1 MKNSFNAV
9 VVELRAKDKKRSQQP
24 PRRLKNFPVIDEP
37 IENVSVESWRFRWHE
52 EVLQRPDLAR
62 SQLAVAGV
70 LMHRYNSS
78 RGYAEVS
85 IRYAAK
91 HAGCSVD
98 TALRAIS
105 ELVRKGLIAIDQ
117 SSRRS
122 MTKQRPTNRY
132 RLIYASRG
140 IP

>member
-1 MKNSFNAV
+1 MKNALNAV
-9 VVELRAKDKKRSQQP
+9 VVELRAKDQKRAQQP
-24 PRRLKNFPVIDEP
+24 PRRLKKIPLLDTP

-62 SQLAVAGV
+62 SHLAVAGV
-70 LMHRYNSS
+70 LMHRYKTPL
-78 RGYAEVS
+78 GYAEVS
-85 IRYAAK
+85 VRCAAK
-91 HAGCSVD
+91 HAGCSPD
-98 TALRAIS
+98 TAFRAIGD
-105 ELVRKGLIAIDQ
+105 LVQKGLIAIEQ

-122 MTKQRPTNRY
+122 VTKQRPTNRY